1 MIEDVFIFIGD
12 LLDELIIDRAFN
24 NNKKLSK
31 RLPFIII
38 YYLIVLSVLALSLFI
53 GINYI
58 LVHNVIGYFFLI
70 ISLLNIILFFLP
82 FFIKKKINYLIQ

>member
-82 FFIKKKINYLIQ
+82 FFIKKKN